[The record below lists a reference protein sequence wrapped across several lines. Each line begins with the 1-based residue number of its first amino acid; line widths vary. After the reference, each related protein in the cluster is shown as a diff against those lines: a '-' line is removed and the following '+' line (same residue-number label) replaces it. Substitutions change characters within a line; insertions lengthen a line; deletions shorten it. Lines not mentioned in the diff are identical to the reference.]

1 MTASP
6 SPSSAAQIAQAM
18 AHQEARR
25 FDDAERIYRRLLA
38 LDPRNVDALQ
48 LLGYLM
54 LQTDRPAAAIPFYE
68 RAHRLAPQPA
78 FRLYLGEA
86 LYLTNRAAE
95 ALTLFEEALRH
106 FPDNAE
112 VHFFRGLA
120 LRQLG
125 RGPESLE
132 SLRRAVACD
141 PKDRANVDFLAKI
154 LLTTGRHE
162 EGVTIFRELLQEFPE
177 SAPLHYALGSSL
189 CCLSREAEA
198 EPELRE
204 AVRLGCEVPEAHD
217 MLGRCARAAGRLK
230 EAIGHFQRAVQLRPT
245 FVAAM
250 NNLGLTLSDLEHF
263 NQAIAIQCAAL
274 KIDPDYVASNNNLA
288 SCLLRQG
295 RITESLQFHRRSSEL
310 SPSVAA
316 FASNVLLAL
325 NYDPQQTP
333 ESLCREHLA
342 YQERLDRYS
351 KLPTEPF
358 VPVFPAAGERLRIG
372 FVSADLRAHSVA
384 YWLEPLLAH
393 LDRTRCTVV
402 AIDHHDGKPDKVTAR
417 LRACCD
423 EWITTTG
430 EEPAEI
436 LRLLRGAGLHVLV
449 DLSGHTARNLL
460 PFFNRRAAAAQLSF
474 LGYPNTTGLRN
485 MDGRLTDALAD
496 PVGLT
501 ERFHSERLYRFDRT
515 AWCYQPPP
523 QCPEPGRPPRDHVVF
538 GCFNNLAKIQPPLVE
553 HWAEIMKQVPG
564 SRFYLKSGGLQDPFL
579 HKRFVAQFAAHGIA
593 EERLLIEGRRIGIGN
608 HLSRYHEVDIALD
621 TFPYHGTTTT
631 AEALWMGVPLITL
644 AGTDHHS
651 RVGVSLLTNVG
662 HPEWIAADWNDYT
675 ARAVA
680 LARDLPRLLALRTAL
695 REEMR
700 RSPLMD
706 APAYAA
712 EFLRL
717 ATAALDDRRAA
728 LREHAATP

>member
-6 SPSSAAQIAQAM
+6 CNITAAQLAQAM
-18 AHQEARR
+18 AHQDARR

-68 RAHRLAPQPA
+68 RALRLAPQPA

-86 LYLTNRAAE
+86 LYLTGRGTEALHCFAE
-95 ALTLFEEALRH
+95 ALQH
-106 FPDNAE
+106 FPNNPE
-112 VHFFRGLA
+112 VHFFLGLA
-120 LRQLG
+120 QRQLG
-125 RGPESLE
+125 HAEESLA

-162 EGVTIFRELLQEFPE
+162 EGVSIFRELLQEFPE
-177 SAPLHYALGSSL
+177 SAPLHYALGASL
-189 CCLSREAEA
+189 CCLAREDEA
-198 EPELRE
+198 EPELKE
-204 AVRLGCEVPEAHD
+204 AIRLGCEVPEAHD
-217 MLGRCARAAGRLK
+217 MLGRCARKAGRLK
-230 EAIGHFQRAVQLRPT
+230 EAIGHFQRAVQLKPT

-295 RITESLQFHRRSSEL
+295 RITESLQFHRRSSVL
-310 SPSVAA
+310 SPSIAA
-316 FASNVLLAL
+316 FASNVLLTL

-333 ESLCREHLA
+333 ESLHREHLA
-342 YQERLDRYS
+342 YQDRLDRYS
-351 KLPTEPF
+351 KLPAEPF
-358 VPVFPAAGERLRIG
+358 APVFPAAGERLRIG
-372 FVSADLRAHSVA
+372 FASADLRAHSVA
-384 YWLEPLLAH
+384 YWLEPLLSH
-393 LDRTRCTVV
+393 LDRSRCTVV
-402 AIDHHDGKPDKVTAR
+402 AIDHNDGKPDKVTER
-417 LRACCD
+417 LRTCCD

-430 EEPAEI
+430 KEHSEI
-436 LRLLRGAGLHVLV
+436 LQVLREASLHVLV

-460 PFFNRRAAAAQLSF
+460 PVFNRRAAAVQLSF

-496 PVGLT
+496 PVGMT
-501 ERFHSERLYRFDRT
+501 ERYHSERLYRFART

-523 QCPEPGRPPRDHVVF
+523 NSPEPAITPRAHVVF
-538 GCFNNLAKIQPPLVE
+538 GCFNNLAKIQPSLVE
-553 HWAEIMKQVPG
+553 HWAEIMKRVPG
-564 SRFYLKSGGLQDPFL
+564 SHFYLKSGGLQDPFL
-579 HKRFVAQFAAHGIA
+579 HKRFVSQFATYGIPA
-593 EERLLIEGRRIGIGN
+593 DRLLFEGRRTGIGN
-608 HLSRYHEVDIALD
+608 HLARYHEVDIALD
-621 TFPYHGTTTT
+621 SFPYHGTTTT
-631 AEALWMGVPLITL
+631 AEALWMGVPVVSL
-644 AGTDHHS
+644 AGSDHRS
-651 RVGVSLLTNVG
+651 RVGVSLLTNIG
-662 HPEWIAADWNDYT
+662 HPEWIAHDWDDYI

-680 LARDLPRLLALRTAL
+680 LAGDRPQLIALRSSL
-695 REEMR
+695 REQMR

-706 APAYAA
+706 APAYADD
-712 EFLRL
+712 FLRL
-717 ATAALDDRRAA
+717 AGTAIADRI
-728 LREHAATP
+728 AATPSQSSY